1 MRVDTY
7 NTCEGV
13 APGVPYVTAE
23 YCTCGGICGCT
34 SAAAHTDPYEKGKL
48 HDKQSGLTR
57 HHHRGRHLRHLPVDF
72 PVIREGRK
80 ATLSSDYH

>member
-1 MRVDTY
+1 MSRRSTVLVVVFV
-7 NTCEGV
+7 V
-13 APGVPYVTAE
+13 AQVPQLTLTRTKKE
-23 YCTCGGICGCT
+23 NFMTN
-34 SAAAHTDPYEKGKL
+34 SQER
-48 HDKQSGLTR
+48 GLTR